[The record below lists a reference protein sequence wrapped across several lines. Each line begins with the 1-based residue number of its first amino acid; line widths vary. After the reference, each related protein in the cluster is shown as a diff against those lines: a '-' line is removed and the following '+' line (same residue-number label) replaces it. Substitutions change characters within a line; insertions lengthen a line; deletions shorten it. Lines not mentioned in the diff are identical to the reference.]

1 MISDSLECLGP
12 LDGRYAELAS
22 PLRECFSELALIRT
36 RARTEAEWLIRVNDI
51 PQLRRMKINAGQRRA
66 IREMASGLDLRR
78 ARKVKALEKRTRHD
92 VKALEYW
99 MAGELESMGLGDLRP
114 LLHFACTSWDINN
127 IAFSLCVRDAARNVM
142 FPALRDLQAGLTARA
157 AEWAEIPMLARTH
170 GQPASPTTAGKEF
183 AVFAAR
189 VAPRLRALEAA
200 NLPAKAN
207 GATGNYNAH
216 CAALPDFNWPEF
228 CREFVES
235 FGLRFSPLTTQI
247 EPYDDF
253 AELCDL
259 IRRTNNIVLDFS
271 RDMWMYVSRDSFLQ
285 RTARGEV
292 GSSTM
297 PHKVNPIDF
306 ENAEGNLELGSALL
320 ARLSDKLPVS
330 RLQRDLSDS
339 TVLRAVGTAFG
350 HSLIAWR
357 SALRGLEKLTPNR
370 ERLSAELAGHWEILA
385 EAAQTLLRADGRDD
399 AYEILKSRTRGAPPE
414 SADSM
419 RAFADA
425 LPFSEESRARMAAL
439 TPENYTGLAAK
450 LARSAGA
457 GGEKGRGRGR
467 EKGGEKGWER
477 KGGAR

>member
-12 LDGRYAELAS
+12 LDGRYAELAA
-22 PLRECFSELALIRT
+22 PLRGCFSELALIRR
-36 RARTEAEWLIRVNDI
+36 RARVEAEWLIRVNDI
-51 PQLRRMKINAGQRRA
+51 PQLRRMKINAGERRM
-66 IREMASGLDLRR
+66 IRELASNLDLRG

-99 MAGELESMGLGDLRP
+99 MAGELESAGLGELRP

-127 IAFSLCVRDAARNVM
+127 IAFSLCVREAAREVM
-142 FPALRDLQAGLTARA
+142 FPALRDLQLGLTGRA
-157 AEWAEIPMLARTH
+157 VKWADIPMLARTH

-189 VAPRLRALEAA
+189 IAPRLESLREM

-207 GATGNYNAH
+207 GASGNYNAH
-216 CAALPDFNWPEF
+216 CAVLPDFNWLEF
-228 CREFVES
+228 SRDFVES

-259 IRRTNNIVLDFS
+259 VRRVNNIVLDFC
-271 RDMWMYVSRDSFLQ
+271 RDMWMYVSRDVFAQ
-285 RTARGEV
+285 VGVKGGEV

-306 ENAEGNLELGSALL
+306 ENAEGNLELGSVLFS
-320 ARLSDKLPVS
+320 RLSDKLPVS

-339 TVLRAVGTAFG
+339 TVLRSVGTAFG
-350 HSLIAWR
+350 HSLIGWR
-357 SALRGLEKLTPNR
+357 SALRGLEKLSPNR
-370 ERLSAELAGHWEILA
+370 GRLSLELSGHWEILA
-385 EAAQTLLRADGRDD
+385 EAAQTLLRADGRED
-399 AYEILKSRTRGAPPE
+399 AYEILKARTRGAPPE

-419 RAFADA
+419 RALVES
-425 LPFSEESRARMAAL
+425 LPFSEKSRARMEML
-439 TPENYTGLAAK
+439 TPENFTGLASE
-450 LARSAGA
+450 LARSVGA
-457 GGEKGRGRGR
+457 DGGKKRGG
-467 EKGGEKGWER
+467 R
-477 KGGAR
+477 KGGLR